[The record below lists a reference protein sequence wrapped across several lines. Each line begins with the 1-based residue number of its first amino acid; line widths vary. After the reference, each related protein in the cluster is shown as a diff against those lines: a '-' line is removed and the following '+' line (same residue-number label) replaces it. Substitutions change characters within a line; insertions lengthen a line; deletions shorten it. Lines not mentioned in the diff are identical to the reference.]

1 MLNLM
6 KTNLK
11 NSPIY
16 NLSISSLENFY
27 TSFLNWMGQEY
38 PRELLK
44 ILTGKEFSKEA
55 KIAFE
60 TQVQYGKN
68 IKLDLQIKI
77 KDGDNIEY
85 VVAWW
90 YVLAFIIVCYRAL
103 IVASNRYD

>member
-85 VVAWW
+85 VVVENKLKS
-90 YVLAFIIVCYRAL
+90 YLDDTQL
-103 IVASNRYD
+103 IEYKRCI